1 MTSQVQKQLPA
12 NWLKRFL
19 IIWIGQAFSI
29 LGSRLVQF
37 ALVWWMTKETGS
49 AVVLATSS
57 TVTYLPQIFLG
68 PFVGAL
74 VDRWNRRLVIIIA
87 DAAVAVATLVLAFL
101 FLTGLIELWHIY
113 ALLFL
118 RSLGG
123 TFHWPA
129 MQSSMSLLVPD
140 KHLTRVAG
148 FNQILDGGVNV
159 LGPALGA
166 ILMEAMPIQGV
177 LSIDVVT
184 AMIAITP
191 LLIIAIPQPVNESAV
206 ERITPR
212 VVLKDVKEGFR
223 YVAGW
228 RGMLIILIFAM
239 ILNFLFAPTGTYLPL
254 LVTDYFKGGVWHLGL
269 IQSLSGAGMILGGLL
284 LSVLGGFKRKV
295 LNILVGMIVMGGTA
309 VLVGV
314 TPANLFILAA
324 ISYGIEGISN
334 TFLNGGAF
342 SLLQSLLRADMQGLV
357 FGLISSAT
365 SICSPLG
372 LLVSAPVVEKFG
384 IQPWFIF
391 CGIVSILMGLVSLMI
406 PDVLKIE
413 KVDADNSKQLLEN
426 SELEVVQAAE

>member
-1 MTSQVQKQLPA
+1 MVPETVPA
-12 NWLKRFL
+12 VSENWLKKFAV
-19 IIWIGQAFSI
+19 IWGGQAFSI
-29 LGSRLVQF
+29 LGSRLVSF
-37 ALVWWMTKETGS
+37 ALVWWMTRETGS
-49 AVVLATSS
+49 AIVLATSS

-87 DAAVAVATLVLAFL
+87 DAAVALATLALAFL
-101 FLTGLIELWHIY
+101 FWTGLIELWHIY
-113 ALLFL
+113 VLLFL

-140 KHLTRVAG
+140 KHLARVAG

-166 ILMEAMPIQGV
+166 VLMEAMPIQGV

-184 AMIAITP
+184 AIIAISP
-191 LLIIAIPQPVNESAV
+191 LLFLAIPQPVNETVV

-223 YVAGW
+223 YVASW
-228 RGMLIILIFAM
+228 RALLIILTFAM

-254 LVTDYFKGGVWHLGL
+254 LITNYFKGGVWHLGL
-269 IQSLSGAGMILGGLL
+269 LQSLAGAGMITGGVL

-295 LNILVGMIVMGGTA
+295 VNILVGMMAMGGTA
-309 VLVGV
+309 VMIGV
-314 TPANLFILAA
+314 TTANLFILAA
-324 ISYGIEGISN
+324 VSFGLEGIAN
-334 TFLNGGAF
+334 TFMNGGAF
-342 SLLQSLLRADMQGLV
+342 SLLQSLVKPDMQGRV
-357 FGLISSAT
+357 FGLIGSAT

-372 LLVSAPVVEKFG
+372 LLVSAPIVQKFG

-391 CGIVSILMGLVSLMI
+391 CGAASILMGVISLMI
-406 PDVLKIE
+406 PEVIHIE
-413 KVDADNSKQLLEN
+413 RIDADRKKPLSDRP
-426 SELEVVQAAE
+426 ELAAVQAGE